1 MKKFAIFILFSTSLF
16 AFTDDHDVVKPG
28 GEVGEFHYFDVLDPA
43 AFVSAMDTFYL
54 SDCAKRWHSESGAQV
69 ALMGITGSGWTHFI
83 YVGYEN
89 LAQMEKGRGLLQC
102 PDFLSMLV
110 SIRKASNEEA
120 YLSQVGDLTLQL
132 RDWTKDAIF
141 MKFDMRVKPGSE
153 KDYAAAW
160 TKYVESNASLN
171 TGSAG
176 LVSMLAGTG
185 YSTHKAFVGA
195 SNMPE
200 LVSNLQEIQS
210 GESHKEFISVVG
222 EIRDIRN
229 QMFVQ
234 PLKGYQ

>member
-1 MKKFAIFILFSTSLF
+1 
-16 AFTDDHDVVKPG
+16 
-28 GEVGEFHYFDVLDPA
+28 
-43 AFVSAMDTFYL
+43 MDTFYL
-54 SDCAKRWHSESGAQV
+54 SDCAKRWHSECGAQV

-176 LVSMLAGTG
+176 LV
-185 YSTHKAFVGA
+185 GA